1 MILKYKDYVGSI
13 QWDKD
18 SQEFYGE
25 ILNIPD
31 VIVYSGRDLTEIK
44 ETFYEAVDEYL
55 VDAKQRAILTG
66 IS

>member
-1 MILKYKDYVGSI
+1 MILKYKGYTGSI

-31 VIVYSGRDLTEIK
+31 SIIYAGRNLIELYVM
-44 ETFYEAVDEYL
+44 FHEAVDEYL
-55 VDAKQRAILTG
+55 DDMKG
-66 IS
+66 GEK